1 MFFLTKFRH
10 NHIVV
15 LSTEVPLIP
24 DFDANGNL
32 PPGVHRA
39 VWKVFSKRFGNS
51 EHRKTLLDGLAT
63 ALNSLAATGC
73 RSVYINGSFVTK
85 KLEPGDYDL
94 CWSIDGVA
102 PERLDPVLLDFSPAG
117 RLAMKA
123 KYRGD
128 LFPAEVPEG
137 ASGKAFLDFFQTDK
151 RTGEPKGIVLLD
163 LGGVK

>member
-1 MFFLTKFRH
+1 M
-10 NHIVV
+10 
-15 LSTEVPLIP
+15 IP
-24 DFDANGNL
+24 NFDENGNL
-32 PPGVHRA
+32 PPGIHRA
-39 VWKVFSKRFGNS
+39 AWKEFSKRFG
-51 EHRKTLLDGLAT
+51 HPGRRKTLLDSLAT
-63 ALNSLAATGC
+63 ALKSLAAAGC
-73 RSVYINGSFVTK
+73 MSVYINGSFVTEK
-85 KLEPGDYDL
+85 REPGDYDL

-117 RLAMKA
+117 RQAMKA

-151 RTGEPKGIVLLD
+151 RTGEAKGIVLLD

>member
-1 MFFLTKFRH
+1 M
-10 NHIVV
+10 
-15 LSTEVPLIP
+15 
-24 DFDANGNL
+24 
-32 PPGVHRA
+32 
-39 VWKVFSKRFGNS
+39 
-51 EHRKTLLDGLAT
+51 LLDGLAA
-63 ALNSLAATGC
+63 ALNSLATAGC

-94 CWSIDGVA
+94 CWSIEGVA

-128 LFPAEVPEG
+128 LFPAEVPDG

>member
-1 MFFLTKFRH
+1 M
-10 NHIVV
+10 
-15 LSTEVPLIP
+15 IP
-24 DFDANGNL
+24 EFDANGNL
-32 PPGVHRA
+32 PPGIHRA
-39 VWKVFSKRFGNS
+39 VWKEFSKRFGHS
-51 EHRKTLLDGLAT
+51 EHRETLLDGLAT
-63 ALNSLAATGC
+63 ALHSLAAAGC

-102 PERLDPVLLDFSPAG
+102 PERLDSVLLDFSPAG

-151 RTGEPKGIVLLD
+151 RNGEPKGIVLLD

>member
-1 MFFLTKFRH
+1 
-10 NHIVV
+10 
-15 LSTEVPLIP
+15 LIP

-63 ALNSLAATGC
+63 ALNSLAAAGC

-102 PERLDPVLLDFSPAG
+102 PERLDPVLLDFSPTG

-151 RTGEPKGIVLLD
+151 NTGEPKGIVLLD

>member
-1 MFFLTKFRH
+1 
-10 NHIVV
+10 
-15 LSTEVPLIP
+15 LIP
-24 DFDANGNL
+24 DFDANGTL
-32 PPGVHRA
+32 PPGIHRA
-39 VWKVFSKRFGNS
+39 EWKEFSKRFGHS
-51 EHRKTLLDGLAT
+51 EHRKILLDGLAT
-63 ALNSLAATGC
+63 ALNSLAAAGC

-85 KLEPGDYDL
+85 KLKPGDYDL
-94 CWSIDGVA
+94 CGSIDGVA
-102 PERLDPVLLDFSPAG
+102 PERLDSILLDFSPVG